1 MRRRPLRQE
10 LGRHYTRRVG
20 ARRQWRSLRHRGCRA
35 LHVVLLGR
43 CTAPRAAA
51 SAPAPAAAATSTT
64 AATAATAFAAA
75 AIAAAAATAAAA
87 AAAVTAEVEV
97 EVEGSAAS
105 GSPWLGRCAQRYL
118 LVGGRGRVRA

>member
-1 MRRRPLRQE
+1 MLLVYCTTVSYLDDAVSAAGVRRRPLRQE
-10 LGRHYTRRVG
+10 LGRHHTRRVG
-20 ARRQWRSLRHRGCRA
+20 ARRQWRALRHRGCRA

-75 AIAAAAATAAAA
+75 TAASEP
-87 AAAVTAEVEV
+87 VYE
-97 EVEGSAAS
+97 
-105 GSPWLGRCAQRYL
+105 R
-118 LVGGRGRVRA
+118 RVDLFRL

>member
-10 LGRHYTRRVG
+10 LGRHHTRRVG
-20 ARRQWRSLRHRGCRA
+20 ARRQWRALRHRGCRA

-75 AIAAAAATAAAA
+75 AIAAAAATTTVAFPFRFATRG
-87 AAAVTAEVEV
+87 VLVED
-97 EVEGSAAS
+97 
-105 GSPWLGRCAQRYL
+105 SPGTGTL
-118 LVGGRGRVRA
+118 

>member
-75 AIAAAAATAAAA
+75 ADALSTPFASLTAAAA
-87 AAAVTAEVEV
+87 FATVHVCAADQHEDKHNR
-97 EVEGSAAS
+97 SA
-105 GSPWLGRCAQRYL
+105 
-118 LVGGRGRVRA
+118 